1 MSTINMRDNVMQ
13 ILNRAHSDAKREIYK
28 DLSKVMTDQEKIQ
41 IENDHLRAENESL
54 KARVKFLESLPTAMP
69 KSLVETV
76 EPKKILKDAVTDE
89 DLFVDGK
96 MDEDE
101 KYLYFNETSD
111 RLYTELGLEKQEGT
125 VEPGHKPVLLI
136 AKDCS
141 GSMGIWEKYMSRCI
155 ATWTINMLN
164 RKYGQHVEVRY
175 VNFHTEAKEVS
186 ESVFHKGGES
196 GGTIAS
202 SATKLLNTLT
212 DEYNY
217 ESTDNVH
224 VLILSDG
231 DNLTSD
237 NARFI
242 KFLSRVAGK
251 AKEVWYVEPNQYN
264 RHSTIRTAF
273 DNFKSDKKI
282 GVHSLMFKTRGQ
294 VLPLLYKMFNRD
306 AVADNE

>member
-13 ILNRAHSDAKREIYK
+13 ILNKAHSDAKREIYK

-54 KARVKFLESLPTAMP
+54 KARVKFLESLPTAMT
-69 KSLVETV
+69 KGLIDKV
-76 EPKKILKDAVTDE
+76 EPKKLLKDAVTDE
-89 DLFVDGK
+89 DLFVEGK
-96 MDEDE
+96 MDEDD

-111 RLYTELGLEKQEGT
+111 RLYTELGLDKMEGT
-125 VEPGHKPVLLI
+125 TTPGHRPVLLI
-136 AKDCS
+136 AKDSS
-141 GSMGIWEKYMSRCI
+141 GSMGIWEKYMSECI

-164 RKYGQHVEVRY
+164 RKYGKHVKVRY
-175 VNFHTEAKEVS
+175 VSFHTEAKEVS
-186 ESVFHKGGES
+186 EDTFYKGTDT

-202 SATKLLNTLT
+202 SATRLLNAMA

-217 ESTDNVH
+217 ESTDDVH

-237 NARFI
+237 NQRFI
-242 KFLSRVAGK
+242 KFLTRLAGK
-251 AKEVWYVEPNQYN
+251 AKDVWYVEPNQYN
-264 RHSTIRTAF
+264 RSSTIRTAF
-273 DNFKSDKKI
+273 DNFKSDTKI

-294 VLPLLYKMFNRD
+294 VLPVLYKMFN
-306 AVADNE
+306 NGGLKGE